1 MFSYQDEYQK
11 LMDKAIKE
19 IKEKVENDG
28 SESTYC
34 QDKSII
40 IEGIEPNSSKG
51 RIVEVLSYGFIDS
64 DGHVISFFDID
75 IDTEEFFIFCDRLL
89 NTRKY

>member
-1 MFSYQDEYQK
+1 MFSYHDEYK
-11 LMDKAIKE
+11 NLMDKAIKE
-19 IKEKVENDG
+19 IKEKVENEG

-34 QDKSII
+34 YDKAILI
-40 IEGIEPNSSKG
+40 DGIAPNSSKG
-51 RIVEVLSYGFIDS
+51 RIVELLTYSFIDS

-75 IDTEEFFIFCDRLL
+75 NEEFFIFCDRLL